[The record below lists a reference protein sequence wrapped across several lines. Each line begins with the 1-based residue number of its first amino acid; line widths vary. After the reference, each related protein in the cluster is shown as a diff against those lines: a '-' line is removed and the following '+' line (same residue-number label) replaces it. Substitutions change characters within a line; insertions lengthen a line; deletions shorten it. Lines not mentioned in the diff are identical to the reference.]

1 MTVTIFTCFNSVC
14 TASVKLWLED
24 TILKNEVLS
33 PFLTVFFC
41 HVQGLIVLIFKKRK
55 KQVLTALHY
64 TVHMY
69 LHADWLLM
77 IINFNFALT
86 SRCMIISLQTLN
98 TGNVETCSHAKHLC
112 FNSTLLHCTYGYN
125 NYMYKVMYIYI
136 YVKK

>member
-14 TASVKLWLED
+14 TTSVKLWLED

-33 PFLTVFFC
+33 PFLTVFF
-41 HVQGLIVLIFKKRK
+41 VMFRAWLYWYSKREK
-55 KQVLTALHY
+55 TQVLTALHY

-112 FNSTLLHCTYGYN
+112 FNSTLLHCTYSYN
-125 NYMYKVMYIYI
+125 NYMYMYIYI